1 MPTQRKIDAVAD
13 LTEKMSRMQLAVVA
27 DYRGLNVSEISNL
40 RSKLREH
47 GAEMIVAKNTLL
59 RIAAR
64 ESGYES
70 LEPLL
75 EGPTAITFAYDDVAK
90 VAKALHDYVSS
101 SSKVSVRGGLL
112 GTSIFQA
119 DGLEDVSKMPSRE
132 EVLSQIVGGIQSPLA
147 GVVGVIGAPVNDV
160 VNIVNTVVVD
170 VASVLQARIDKL
182 QAESSGESA
191 SAA

>member
-1 MPTQRKIDAVAD
+1 MPTQRKIEKVAD

-64 ESGYES
+64 EAGYTA
-70 LEPLL
+70 LEQLL
-75 EGPTAITFAYDDVAK
+75 EGPTAVTFAYDDVAK
-90 VAKALHDYVSS
+90 VAKALNDYVSS

-112 GTSIFQA
+112 GTSLFPA
-119 DGLEDVSKMPSRE
+119 DGLEGVAKMPSRE
-132 EVLSQIVGGIQSPLA
+132 EVLAQVVGGIQSPLA
-147 GVVGVIGAPVNDV
+147 GVVGIIGAPVNDI
-160 VNIVNTVVVD
+160 VNIVNTVTVD
-170 VASVLQARIDKL
+170 VVSVLQARIDKL
-182 QAESSGESA
+182 QAESAGGSA
-191 SAA
+191 EAA